1 MEPLYILILAIVGL
15 FTASLT
21 ILKIISM
28 RKETPAGNNGGN
40 LKAKVVSI
48 EALIAQKRDKVLCDE
63 RHAHVL
69 RDLAKGQEQFEA
81 ILKVQSHQADMLSR
95 IDERVEYLAERDG
108 FGKGRKR

>member
-21 ILKIISM
+21 ILKIVSM
-28 RKETPAGNNGGN
+28 RRESSAGNNGGN
-40 LKAKVVSI
+40 LKAKVISI
-48 EALIAQKRDKVLCDE
+48 EGLIAQKRDKALCDE

-81 ILKVQSHQADMLSR
+81 ILNVQSHQADMLSR
-95 IDERVEYLAERDG
+95 IDERVEFLAEQSG
-108 FGKGRKR
+108 YGKRKK